1 MQGNLSLIPREY
13 EKTVNDS
20 AMDWSIVV
28 VMKIPTFN
36 SS

>member
-1 MQGNLSLIPREY
+1 MQGNLSLIPRES

-36 SS
+36 NN

>member
-1 MQGNLSLIPREY
+1 MQGNLLLIPREY

-20 AMDWSIVV
+20 AMNRSIVV

-36 SS
+36 